1 MIKKLIILFKLGR
14 KVAKSDILNI
24 ITKFKEPP
32 LTIKLIF
39 KILSFSFS
47 KKEETNLKQDEGERL
62 SNSLESMGTT
72 FIKLGQFLATRP
84 DIIGE
89 ELSKKLENL
98 QDKLPPFSLIQ
109 AKEIIKND
117 LGNDTYNSIIN
128 LSEPVAAASIAQ
140 VHKAQINEN
149 GTIKDVAIKILRPN
163 IKKIFNEEIDAM
175 MLFAF
180 LIESFVKKTKRLK
193 LVEVVFLLKEITNLE
208 MDLRF
213 EAAAA
218 NEYAENTKNDIGFR
232 VPEIYWNYTSENV
245 MTLDWVDGISIRE
258 TQELKNKNFNT
269 KKIAEDIIQNFLR
282 HAVRDGFFHADMH
295 QGNVFIDKDAQ
306 IVPIDFGIM
315 GRLDKMSKRFLAEI
329 LFGFIQRDYRKVAE
343 VHLIAGLVPKEVPID
358 DLAQALR
365 SIGEPIFGQAV
376 KDISGGKLLKQL
388 FDVTEKFNMQTQ
400 PQLLML
406 QKTMV
411 VVEGVARKL
420 NPETNI
426 WTTSKPVLENWLRE
440 TKDPMVKINETLQ
453 NTSEVIKRLPEF
465 PEIMDK
471 ANQALTY
478 LASGQIPQNSNSY
491 TALNTQKSEMI
502 AFRNQSII
510 GLLVLVI
517 FGLLIF

>member
-1 MIKKLIILFKLGR
+1 MLKKMITLFKLGR

-24 ITKFKEPP
+24 ISKFQEPP
-32 LTIKLIF
+32 LIVKILF
-39 KILSFSFS
+39 KVLSFSFF
-47 KKEETNLKQDEGERL
+47 KKKFVEVNKDEGERL

-89 ELSKKLENL
+89 ELSRKLENL
-98 QDKLPPFSLIQ
+98 QDKLPPFSLNQ
-109 AKEIIKND
+109 AKEIIKKD
-117 LGNDTYNSIIN
+117 LGETTYNSIIN
-128 LSEPVAAASIAQ
+128 LTEPVAAASIAQ
-140 VHKAQINEN
+140 VHKAQINDD
-149 GTIKDVAIKILRPN
+149 GTIKDVAIKILRPD
-163 IKKIFNEEIDAM
+163 IKKLFNDEIDAM

-180 LIESFVKKTKRLK
+180 FVESFVKKTRRLK
-193 LVEVVFLLKEITNLE
+193 LIEVVFLLKEITNLE

-218 NEYAENTKNDIGFR
+218 NEYAENTKNDIGFK
-232 VPEIYWNYTSENV
+232 VPQIYWNFTSENV
-245 MTLDWVDGISIRE
+245 MTLDWIDGISIRE
-258 TQELKNKNFNT
+258 TEELKKRNLNT
-269 KKIAEDIIQNFLR
+269 EKIAEDIIQNFLR

-295 QGNVFIDKDAQ
+295 QGNVFIDNNGQ

-343 VHLIAGLVPKEVPID
+343 VHLLAGLVPKNVPID

-420 NPETNI
+420 NPNTNI

-440 TKDPMVKINETLQ
+440 TKDPIIAINETLQ

-491 TALNTQKSEMI
+491 TALKSKKSEMI

-517 FGLLIF
+517 FGLLVF